1 VRTPDVTVL
10 EELAEIGLITFDEG
24 RVRTTRRWQSAM
36 MRAISRHLR
45 QGDDSSDIRYVI
57 ADALIEIRGDAPDGT
72 ESALC
77 AAVEAMT
84 YVELQLLPQQA
95 RSGDP

>member
-1 VRTPDVTVL
+1 MRTPDREVL
-10 EELAEIGLITFDEG
+10 ADLADVGLITLDEG
-24 RVRTTRRWQSAM
+24 RIRTTRRWQSAM

-57 ADALIEIRGDAPDGT
+57 ADALIELRAAGEETGT
-72 ESALC
+72 SLC

-84 YVELQLLPQQA
+84 YVELQLLPDEAQL
-95 RSGDP
+95 GIP